1 MAAARHG
8 ARMPFAF
15 PVARDLWHSTSMD
28 SLARLVSVDDEA
40 LRRLLDNIP
49 VGIGIAEPVEPDG
62 SIKPEARIVY
72 YNKQWVKMFGFDVG
86 DVRTVQEATHRLYPD
101 PALLEER
108 LRSRAEAAARRRA
121 GGGEQTEA
129 RAMGAGGEWL
139 NVITGTTVVGDRL
152 VVTMLDI
159 TAQKKAERAL
169 AAALDAEKMAREQT
183 ERAMRAKSL
192 FLANVSHEIRT
203 PLSALVSLAQ
213 AMWLESEKLQ
223 LPTEFSAFLN
233 RVRSGGNY
241 LNLILTNLLDVSAAE
256 SGHLP
261 LRMDEFYLR
270 DWVDDLS
277 NILEPVATAHDVRLE
292 WKVPADIEIKLC
304 TDQLRLTQILL
315 NLAHNAIKFSAGE
328 GKAVT
333 INIGPEP
340 EGFALS
346 VRDGGPG
353 IPTERLEGLF
363 GEFAQNRTPAPVY
376 ELGVGLGLAVVKQNA
391 DLLGGRI
398 RAENLHG
405 SGMIFRVVLPAT
417 VCVGWDDSR

>member
-1 MAAARHG
+1 ME
-8 ARMPFAF
+8 P
-15 PVARDLWHSTSMD
+15 
-28 SLARLVSVDDEA
+28 LARLVSVDDA
-40 LRRLLDNIP
+40 SLRRLLDNIP

-72 YNKQWVKMFGFDVG
+72 YNKHWVKMFGFDVD
-86 DVRTVQEATHRLYPD
+86 DVRTVKEATHRLYPD
-101 PALLEER
+101 PELLEER

-129 RAMGAGGEWL
+129 RAMGADGQWL
-139 NVITGTTVVGDRL
+139 TVITGTTIVGDRL

-159 TAQKKAERAL
+159 TAQKEAERAL
-169 AAALDAEKMAREQT
+169 GASLDAEKQAREAA

-223 LPTEFSAFLN
+223 LPPEFATFLD

-261 LRMDEFYLR
+261 LRTDAFYLR
-270 DWVDDLS
+270 DWVDDLR
-277 NILEPVATAHDVRLE
+277 NILDPVATAHEVQLGWE
-292 WKVPADIEIKLC
+292 LPADEELQLR

-328 GKAVT
+328 NKTVA
-333 INIGPEP
+333 IAMEAKPD
-340 EGFALS
+340 GFILS
-346 VRDGGPG
+346 VRDEGPG
-353 IPTERLEGLF
+353 IPEDRLESVF
-363 GEFAQNRTPAPVY
+363 GEFAQSQPSAPVY
-376 ELGVGLGLAVVKQNA
+376 DRGVGLGLAVVKQNA
-391 DLLGGRI
+391 DLLGGTI
-398 RAENLHG
+398 RAENQPAG
-405 SGMIFRVVLPAT
+405 GMVFRVELPAA
-417 VCVGWDDSR
+417 VCC